1 MDKGDKG
8 KKEKLTEIE
17 KNFQTTLKS
26 IINTEKDHK
35 KELEGLEIEN
45 AKEVQVE
52 KDEKCYL
59 VRLNSNNE
67 NDLKKVHPTLIKK
80 FEEQFSVP
88 VAIIP
93 AKKRVN
99 GKLYKKFRGTK
110 VPRDRTLSTMFDAY
124 LDDLLY
130 PATIIGKR
138 IRYPKGKVRQFKVL
152 VDPIDKDAIEYK
164 IPCIT
169 ACYKALT
176 NRPLEIE
183 FSDVK
188 KKE

>member
-1 MDKGDKG
+1 MDKG
-8 KKEKLTEIE
+8 KKEKVTEME
-17 KNFQTTLKS
+17 KNFQNTLNS
-26 IINTEKDHK
+26 IISSEKDNK
-35 KELEGLEIEN
+35 KELEGVKIEN
-45 AKEVQVE
+45 AREVEIEKGERCFLVCVNTADE
-52 KDEKCYL
+52 KDL
-59 VRLNSNNE
+59 R
-67 NDLKKVHPTLIKK
+67 KVHPTLIKK
-80 FEEQFSVP
+80 FEEQFSAP
-88 VAIIP
+88 VALIP

-99 GKLYKKFRGTK
+99 GKLYKRYRGTK

-176 NRPLEIE
+176 NRPLEVE
-183 FSDVK
+183 FPENK

>member
-1 MDKGDKG
+1 MDKG
-8 KKEKLTEIE
+8 KKEKVTEME
-17 KNFQTTLKS
+17 KNFQNTLNS
-26 IINTEKDHK
+26 IISSEKDNK
-35 KELEGLEIEN
+35 KELEGVKIEN
-45 AKEVQVE
+45 AREVEIEKGERCFLVCVNTADE
-52 KDEKCYL
+52 KDL
-59 VRLNSNNE
+59 R
-67 NDLKKVHPTLIKK
+67 KVHPTLIKK
-80 FEEQFSVP
+80 FEEQFSAP
-88 VAIIP
+88 VALIP

-99 GKLYKKFRGTK
+99 GKLYKRYRGTK
-110 VPRDRTLSTMFDAY
+110 VPRDRTLTAMFDSY

-176 NRPLEIE
+176 NRPLEVE
-183 FSDVK
+183 FPENK

>member
-1 MDKGDKG
+1 MDKGDKR

-110 VPRDRTLSTMFDAY
+110 VPRD
-124 LDDLLY
+124 
-130 PATIIGKR
+130 
-138 IRYPKGKVRQFKVL
+138 
-152 VDPIDKDAIEYK
+152 
-164 IPCIT
+164 
-169 ACYKALT
+169 
-176 NRPLEIE
+176 
-183 FSDVK
+183 
-188 KKE
+188 

>member
-1 MDKGDKG
+1 MDKD
-8 KKEKLTEIE
+8 KKEKVTEIE
-17 KNFQTTLKS
+17 KNFQTTLNS
-26 IINTEKDHK
+26 IINTEKENK
-35 KELEGLEIEN
+35 KELEGLKIEN

-52 KDEKCYL
+52 KEEKCYL
-59 VRLNSNNE
+59 IRINTTQE

-99 GKLYKKFRGTK
+99 GKLYKRYRGTK
-110 VPRDRTLSTMFDAY
+110 VPRDKTLTTMFDSY
-124 LDDLLY
+124 LDDLLF

-138 IRYPKGKVRQFKVL
+138 IWYPKGKSRQFKVL
-152 VDPIDKDAIEYK
+152 VDPIDKDIIEYK

-183 FSDVK
+183 FLDFK